1 MSPTLTAGPAPAT
14 AVPGSGP
21 SRRFLPRRSTVLI
34 ALVVLAT
41 VVLLAVSTRDA
52 TRTDPLDPDNP
63 SPGGAQALAR
73 VLADEG
79 VDVEVVRDAD
89 ALEDT
94 EVDGDTTVLVTAPYS
109 LGGASTD
116 RLVDHA
122 ADGQLVVAGSGL
134 AQVGLLDDA
143 DEPVTVE
150 VPDDLEADCEADA
163 AGGVDGV
170 DLSGLAIDV
179 EVADAYPLDGCF
191 TVDEGSLLVSPRP
204 GLTVLGAA
212 DVLANDQVLRG
223 DNAAVALR
231 LLGARERLV
240 WYVPDPADVPAGES
254 TAPSALL
261 PPWLVPV
268 LWLLFATSLV
278 GIWWRARRFG
288 PLVTEPL
295 PVSVK
300 ASETTRSRGRLYH
313 RSRDRGHA
321 AGALRHAARDRFAA
335 RLGIPATPPAPGA
348 PAPVVLDVAR
358 RTARHPAEVAWLIDP
373 TAPPPGTDTELVDL
387 ADALAELD
395 REVRRT

>member
-1 MSPTLTAGPAPAT
+1 MSTTLSPSPAPPDRGT
-14 AVPGSGP
+14 RTGSV
-21 SRRFLPRRSTVLI
+21 RRFLPRRSTVLI
-34 ALVVLAT
+34 VLVVLAT

-63 SPGGAQALAR
+63 SPGGGQALAR

-79 VDVEVVRDAD
+79 VDVEVVRDVD

-109 LGGASTD
+109 LGGSSTD
-116 RLVDHA
+116 RLVEHA
-122 ADGQLVVAGSGL
+122 ADGQLVVTGSGIGL
-134 AQVGLLDDA
+134 VGLVDDA
-143 DEPVTVE
+143 DQPVSVE
-150 VPDDLEADCEADA
+150 VPDDLDSDCDADA
-163 AGGVDGV
+163 AGGVD
-170 DLSGLAIDV
+170 LSGLSLDV
-179 EVADAYPLDGCF
+179 DVADAYPLDGCF
-191 TVDEGSLLVSPRP
+191 AVEEGSLLVDPRP
-204 GLTVLGAA
+204 GLTVLGASA
-212 DVLANDQVLRG
+212 VLANDQVLRG

-240 WYVPDPADVPAGES
+240 WYVPDPADVPAGQS
-254 TAPSALL
+254 AAPSALL
-261 PPWLVPV
+261 PPWLAPV

-313 RSRDRGHA
+313 RGRDRGHA
-321 AGALRHAARDRFAA
+321 AGALRHAARDRLAA
-335 RLGIPATPPAPGA
+335 RLGIPATPPVPGA
-348 PAPVVLDVAR
+348 PDPVVLDVAR
-358 RTARHPAEVAWLIDP
+358 RTARHPAEVAWLLDP